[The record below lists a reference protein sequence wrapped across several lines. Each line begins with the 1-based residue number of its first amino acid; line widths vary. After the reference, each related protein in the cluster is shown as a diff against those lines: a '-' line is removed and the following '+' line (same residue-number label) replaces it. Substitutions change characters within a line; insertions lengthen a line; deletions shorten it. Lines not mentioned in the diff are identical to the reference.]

1 VLGIG
6 CFLIFM
12 VPTGCAI
19 FPQNCEIKTA
29 SLKMSEPEAYKQL
42 LKKYGADEAVPKALY
57 FNKGL

>member
-29 SLKMSEPEAYKQL
+29 SLKMSEPE
-42 LKKYGADEAVPKALY
+42 YGADEAVPKALY